1 MLWPRNLIRLALV
14 CGSALLLPAAGGCG
28 GNGSASA
35 PSDEVARTA
44 LDAALKTWRDGG
56 KPGAVAGTDPPVQV
70 LDTPWA
76 QGDRLASYEILGEEE
91 GGAAVEKQFNVRL
104 VLAKPERTQEVKYH
118 VIGRGPVM
126 VFRDED
132 YQRNINMEDGPKLDK
147 PTGRGRR
154 RG

>member
-1 MLWPRNLIRLALV
+1 MIRPKSMIRSAFVL
-14 CGSALLLPAAGGCG
+14 GSALLLLAAAGCG
-28 GNGSASA
+28 NRGGSA

-56 KPGAVAGTDPPVQV
+56 KPGTVAGMDPPVQV

-76 QGDRLASYEILGEEE
+76 QGDRLASYEILGEET
-91 GGAAVEKQFNVRL
+91 GTAAEKQFTVRL
-104 VLAKPERTQEVKYH
+104 VLAGKPERTQEVTYH
-118 VIGRGPVM
+118 VLGRGPVM

-132 YQRNINMEDGPKLDK
+132 YKRNINMEDGPKLEK
-147 PTGRGRR
+147 PGSRTRR